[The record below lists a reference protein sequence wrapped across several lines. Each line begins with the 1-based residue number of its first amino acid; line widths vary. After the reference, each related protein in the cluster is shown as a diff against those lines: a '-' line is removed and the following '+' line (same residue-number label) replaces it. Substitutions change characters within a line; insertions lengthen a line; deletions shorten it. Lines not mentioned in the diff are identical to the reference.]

1 MWIEILLFCA
11 MMAFTGAGVLAYFF
25 ESLSAPG
32 IFFIMAAIAAVYF
45 FKLDFRAVIDAA
57 YWVALLSVP
66 YVIAALAWGVAKWYL
81 MIKARFVDVKS
92 KLDDGRKLT
101 EEEIGRELD
110 RARPRARDHKDEI
123 IGWMLY
129 WPLSLVGTILTQT
142 FEVLYNAVATRLD
155 EISKRMFIEER

>member
-92 KLDDGRKLT
+92 KLDNGRKLT
-101 EEEIGRELD
+101 EEEIGRELGINEGAVKVAVH
-110 RARPRARDHKDEI
+110 RLRQRFRDLLREEVSHTVGSPDEVDAELRHLL
-123 IGWMLY
+123 G
-129 WPLSLVGTILTQT
+129 VFGGRT
-142 FEVLYNAVATRLD
+142 
-155 EISKRMFIEER
+155 